1 MSALIL
7 KESKNTPE
15 VILDPSSNKF
25 MVKGKCFPENSKKF
39 FAPIMDWFTFAKI
52 TGTCHL
58 EVSLDYISSSSVIAI
73 LELFRHIEKS
83 AATNGYE
90 AKVKWLYEDG
100 DDDSANVAINYQ
112 KLCHLTIEID
122 SY

>member
-15 VILDPSSNKF
+15 VILDPSTGNYSI
-25 MVKGKCFPENSKKF
+25 KGKCFPENSKKYF
-39 FAPIMDWFTFAKI
+39 TPILDWFTFAKI
-52 TGTCHL
+52 QGNCHL
-58 EVSLDYISSSSVIAI
+58 EVSLDYISSSSVISI
-73 LELFRHIEKS
+73 LELFRHIDKC
-83 AATNGYE
+83 AAAGGY
-90 AKVKWLYEDG
+90 AASVNWLYEDG

-112 KLCHLTIEID
+112 KLCTLSIEIN

>member
-1 MSALIL
+1 M
-7 KESKNTPE
+7 
-15 VILDPSSNKF
+15 
-25 MVKGKCFPENSKKF
+25 
-39 FAPIMDWFTFAKI
+39 
-52 TGTCHL
+52 

-90 AKVKWLYEDG
+90 VKVDWLYEEG
-100 DDDSANVAINYQ
+100 DDDSANVAINYK
-112 KLCHLTIEID
+112 KLCKLPIEII

>member
-25 MVKGKCFPENSKKF
+25 IIKGKCFPENSKKF

-52 TGTCHL
+52 SGTCQL

-73 LELFRHIEKS
+73 LELFRHIDKS
-83 AATNGYE
+83 ALTNGYQ
-90 AKVKWLYEDG
+90 AKVNWLFEDG

-112 KLCHLTIEID
+112 KLCNLTIEIQ

>member
-1 MSALIL
+1 MSALII

-15 VILDPSSNKF
+15 VILDPSSGKF
-25 MVKGKCFPENSKKF
+25 EIKGKCFPENSKKF
-39 FAPIMDWFTFAKI
+39 FAPIVDWFTFAKI
-52 TGTCHL
+52 TRTCKM

-90 AKVKWLYEDG
+90 VKVDWLYEEG

-112 KLCHLTIEID
+112 KLCKLPIEIR

>member
-15 VILDPSSNKF
+15 VILDPTSGKF
-25 MVKGKCFPENSKKF
+25 EIKGKCFPENSKKF

-52 TGTCHL
+52 NGTCKIN
-58 EVSLDYISSSSVIAI
+58 VSLDYISSSSVIAI
-73 LELFRHIEKS
+73 LELFRQIEKS
-83 AATNGYE
+83 AISNGYTATVE
-90 AKVKWLYEDG
+90 WLYEDG

-112 KLCHLTIEID
+112 KLCKLPIEIK